1 MSEEVTIHRVRE
13 VACLYEPMPWAFA
26 QESRARIDAHWQ
38 ALLADKPALFNGKVL
53 ILHRWAIE
61 GERFT
66 GAYLMTDY
74 KDFLAWR
81 DFGFPDRQKWNCFAM
96 AALQSADGAYL
107 LGEMA
112 AHTANAGAIYFAA
125 GTPDPSDLKGDVVD
139 LEGSVL
145 RELEEE
151 TGMSSAEVRLPD
163 FWTAIVHGQRIALM
177 RQVVSALP
185 AAALAQRIEG
195 FLANEKVPELA
206 RMHVV
211 REAADLIE
219 DRMPLFQRAFLE
231 HALAAPNCAVPASQA

>member
-1 MSEEVTIHRVRE
+1 MCEDVTIHRVRE
-13 VACLYEPMPWAFA
+13 VACLYEPMPWVFA
-26 QESRARIDAHWQ
+26 QENRARIEAHWQ
-38 ALLADKPALFNGKVL
+38 ALLAGKPALFNGKVL

-112 AHTANAGAIYFAA
+112 PHTANAGAIYFAA
-125 GTPDPSDLKGDVVD
+125 GTPDPSDLKGEVVD

-151 TGMSSAEVRLPD
+151 TGMSPADVSLPD
-163 FWTAIVHGQRIALM
+163 FWTVIVHGQRIALM
-177 RQVVSALP
+177 RQVLSALP
-185 AAALAQRIEG
+185 AAALAQRIEE
-195 FLANEKVPELA
+195 FLASEEMPELA

-211 REAADLIE
+211 REPADLIE

-231 HALAAPNCAVPASQA
+231 HALKTAV

>member
-26 QESRARIDAHWQ
+26 QENRARIDAHWQ

-151 TGMSSAEVRLPD
+151 TGISPGDVRLPD
-163 FWTAIVHGQRIALM
+163 FWTVIVHGQRIALM
-177 RQVVSALP
+177 RQVLSALP
-185 AAALAQRIEG
+185 ATELARRIEG
-195 FLANEKVPELA
+195 FLATEEEPELA
-206 RMHVV
+206 RMHIV
-211 REAADLIE
+211 RETADLIE
-219 DRMPLFQRAFLE
+219 DRMPLFQRAFLK
-231 HALAAPNCAVPASQA
+231 HALAQGHQ

>member
-13 VACLYEPMPWAFA
+13 VACLYEPMPWTFA
-26 QESRARIDAHWQ
+26 QENRARIDAHWQ
-38 ALLADKPALFNGKVL
+38 ALLANKPALFNGKVL

-96 AALQSADGAYL
+96 AALQSADGSYL

-151 TGMSSAEVRLPD
+151 TGVLPTEVRRPD
-163 FWTAIVHGQRIALM
+163 FWTVIIHGQRIALM
-177 RQVVSALP
+177 RQVVSALQAP
-185 AAALAQRIEG
+185 DLKREIEA
-195 FLANEKVPELA
+195 FLASEEEPELS

-211 REAADLIE
+211 RDSSDLIE
-219 DRMPLFQRAFLE
+219 DRMPLFQRAFLQ
-231 HALAAPNCAVPASQA
+231 HALAPSNSTVSASQT

>member
-1 MSEEVTIHRVRE
+1 VSEEVTIRQVRE

-26 QESRARIDAHWQ
+26 QENRARIDAHWQ
-38 ALLADKPALFNGKVL
+38 ELLACKPALFNGKVL
-53 ILHRWAIE
+53 ILHRWSIE
-61 GERFT
+61 DERFT

-74 KDFLAWR
+74 KDFMAWR

-125 GTPDPSDLKGDVVD
+125 GTPDPSDLKGDAVD

-151 TGMSSAEVRLPD
+151 TGVSPADVCLPD
-163 FWTAIVHGQRIALM
+163 DWTVVFHGQRIALM
-177 RQVVSALP
+177 RRVLSALP
-185 AAALAQRIEG
+185 ATALAQRIES
-195 FLANEKVPELA
+195 FLASEAVPELA

-211 REAADLIE
+211 RQEDDLIE

-231 HALAAPNCAVPASQA
+231 RALDTAA

>member
-1 MSEEVTIHRVRE
+1 MSEDVTIHRVRE
-13 VACLYEPMPWAFA
+13 VACHYEPMPWAFA
-26 QESRARIDAHWQ
+26 QENRARIDAHWQ
-38 ALLADKPALFNGKVL
+38 TLLADKPALFNGKVL

-112 AHTANAGAIYFAA
+112 AHTANAGTIYFAA
-125 GTPDPSDLKGDVVD
+125 GTPDSSDLKGDVVD

-151 TGMSSAEVRLPD
+151 TGISPTDVRLPD
-163 FWTAIVHGQRIALM
+163 FWTVIVHGQRIALM
-177 RQVVSALP
+177 RQVLSALP
-185 AAALAQRIEG
+185 AAELAQRIKG
-195 FLANEKVPELA
+195 FLATEEEPELA
-206 RMHVV
+206 RMHIV
-211 REAADLIE
+211 REVSDLIE
-219 DRMPLFQRAFLE
+219 DRMPLFQRTFLE
-231 HALAAPNCAVPASQA
+231 HALENAD